1 MIVLRTST
9 ETRTRST
16 KHGTERYTVT
26 TTHYTVDVNCPCQ
39 TARNAF
45 LRRPFVSSPFRLP
58 HDLLLLSMLFSA
70 QGLSLIRYQ
79 LLSDSWAV
87 CWVLQMSSRA
97 APARAPTPAWAP
109 PASARRTPLRCA
121 FGTTSLMTTGRST
134 TSAAASGNT
143 ETTFHN
149 SQFSAGGSR
158 TPDSQVGNSM
168 PAALEP
174 PRHFCMC

>member
-39 TARNAF
+39 AARNAF
-45 LRRPFVSSPFRLP
+45 LRWPFVKPFSPSSELAP
-58 HDLLLLSMLFSA
+58 SLFQPKA
-70 QGLSLIRYQ
+70 LSLF
-79 LLSDSWAV
+79 SDSWV
-87 CWVLQMSSRA
+87 RKVLMSMCWVLQMSSRA

-143 ETTFHN
+143 ETTFHK
-149 SQFSAGGSR
+149 
-158 TPDSQVGNSM
+158 VGNSM
-168 PAALEP
+168 PAALGD
-174 PRHFCMC
+174 PRRHLCLC

>member
-1 MIVLRTST
+1 M
-9 ETRTRST
+9 
-16 KHGTERYTVT
+16 
-26 TTHYTVDVNCPCQ
+26 
-39 TARNAF
+39 
-45 LRRPFVSSPFRLP
+45 
-58 HDLLLLSMLFSA
+58 
-70 QGLSLIRYQ
+70 
-79 LLSDSWAV
+79 SDSWV
-87 CWVLQMSSRA
+87 LCWVLQMSSRA

-158 TPDSQVGNSM
+158 TPDSQVGNLM
-168 PAALEP
+168 PAALGD
-174 PRHFCMC
+174 PRGIFACADAKRVYTGASSPASLRARSTFITITPLVNPARPLPSFELRSCQRCSPVTSSEITIVSSQVLK